1 LVLSL
6 YFIVFAVLA
15 PKKQR
20 VFWRMPSQ
28 RRGTGKGGDPKVSSS
43 DSSSK
48 KKISFDAY
56 YQSVYGS
63 RWPALKR
70 AMMLPTAKVAM
81 WNRFTRLSQESVVE
95 GLTEIP
101 SELLRLCTG
110 SAPAV
115 SSGEEPPAAPSAQP
129 MLLEQPPRD
138 DFGTPA
144 YYLLDEASTMIVE
157 QMQVDGFHK
166 VLDLCAA
173 PGGKSIAIAQFLS
186 PQGEI
191 HSNEPN
197 KDRAQRLK
205 RNLHEHIPQ
214 NSCIFQ
220 VTQRDA
226 TTWYNPEAFD
236 RVLVDAP
243 CSSERHVMHQPGGTA
258 DWDLRVTHELAKTQG
273 ALLLRALEAVKVG
286 GIVVYSTCSISPVE
300 NDEVVAYALER
311 TRCHIEL
318 RKTQLRL
325 GEATKL
331 GWIVLPDT
339 CPGHEGSGPMYCSS
353 FVKVAAQRPLT
364 ESDTDSSSEESD
376 A

>member
-1 LVLSL
+1 
-6 YFIVFAVLA
+6 
-15 PKKQR
+15 
-20 VFWRMPSQ
+20 MPSFS
-28 RRGTGKGGDPKVSSS
+28 RRGTGKGGDAKAP
-43 DSSSK
+43 DAASK
-48 KKISFDAY
+48 KRISFEAY

-70 AMMLPTAKVAM
+70 ALLLPTAKVAM
-81 WNRFTRLSQESVVE
+81 WNRFTRLPQESVVE
-95 GLTEIP
+95 GLTELP
-101 SELLRLCTG
+101 SELLRLYTTG
-110 SAPAV
+110 NIV
-115 SSGEEPPAAPSAQP
+115 PAAPASEEEAPAATPSPPQQE
-129 MLLEQPPRD
+129 LLEQPPRD

-157 QMQVDGFHK
+157 QLQVDGFHK

-197 KDRAQRLK
+197 KERAQRLK

-214 NSCIFQ
+214 NSCIFH

-226 TTWYNPEAFD
+226 TTWHNPEAFD

-243 CSSERHVMHQPGGTA
+243 CSSERHVMHQPGGVA

-300 NDEVVAYALER
+300 NDEVVEYALER
-311 TRCHIEL
+311 TRCHIER
-318 RKTQLRL
+318 RKTELRL

-331 GWIVLPDT
+331 GWIVLPDK

-353 FVKVAAQRPLT
+353 FLKVASQRPLS
-364 ESDTDSSSEESD
+364 ESDSDSSSEDED
-376 A
+376 E